1 MSGDIRVLVLFAV
14 VFFLAFLIEALVEYF
29 FGKPFDVVE
38 KLKPYKWLLMYIPPA
53 FGVLFSF
60 IYQLD
65 MINLLS
71 RWLGQEMPITN
82 ASIAL
87 TGLSI
92 GRGASFIHDIW
103 QRFFVK
109 KPLE

>member
-1 MSGDIRVLVLFAV
+1 MSEDVKVIVLFSI
-14 VFFLAFLIEALVEYF
+14 VFALAFLIEALVEYF
-29 FGKPFDVVE
+29 FGKPFDQVE
-38 KLKPYKWLLMYIPPA
+38 KLKKYKWLLMYIPPA

-71 RWLGQEMPITN
+71 RWLGQELQITN
-82 ASIAL
+82 ASIIL

-92 GRGASFIHDIW
+92 GRGASFIHDFW
-103 QRFFVK
+103 QRMFVK
-109 KPLE
+109 KPLA